1 MPLQLALKLNSYFVS
16 RIYVHCAYVS
26 TPQSHLVLY
35 VPEGEDGAIGQH
47 QAGLYRQLRRQRFN
61 IKLYIVFLS
70 MYDNSNF
77 TFPITS
83 S

>member
-1 MPLQLALKLNSYFVS
+1 MPLQLALKLNSYFVT

-47 QAGLYRQLRRQRFN
+47 QAGLYRQLRRPQRGDTST
-61 IKLYIVFLS
+61 ICQHLDITICVLS
-70 MYDNSNF
+70 IIGL
-77 TFPITS
+77 P
-83 S
+83 